1 MRSPRPSYLAWV
13 DRGLGIR
20 ARRHRQPAVSHP
32 QLGDVVLRGSF
43 SAGFEIVDAITD
55 RHIAGPMQLSRAIQV
70 AKAHGA
76 SGLWQ
81 QSVDDRGRPLG
92 PPTRLVLP

>member
-1 MRSPRPSYLAWV
+1 MRSPRSSYFAWV
-13 DRGLGIR
+13 DRGLGR
-20 ARRHRQPAVSHP
+20 GARRHRQPATPGP
-32 QLGDVVLRGSF
+32 QRGDVLLRGSF
-43 SAGFEIVDAITD
+43 RAGFEIVDAITD

-76 SGLWQ
+76 IGLWQ

-92 PPTRLVLP
+92 APSRLSLT